1 MAASPS
7 FASKYVGTKYEHH
20 TRPEDVIFAMSQAR
34 GGSTT
39 TRIGE
44 TISENYGIRMIPK
57 GSFQFYKRVFYESS
71 SEENV

>member
-20 TRPEDVIFAMSQAR
+20 TRPEDVIFAIDQAH
-34 GGSTT
+34 GSSTT

-44 TISENYGIRMIPK
+44 TIFENCGIRMSSK

-71 SEENV
+71 SEENI